1 MSQPPID
8 HEALRQRFNPEGS
21 LLRRMQHRMT
31 EMLVEIDKICRRHD
45 LKYWLCSGTLL
56 GCVRHG
62 GYIPWD
68 DDLDIEMLREDY
80 EKLLKILPEE
90 LPEHLKLQTPD
101 TDAGYFFQFAKVRD
115 TRSYMEE
122 TNDYD
127 RIFQFKGI
135 FIDIFPYE
143 KMPLP
148 LLWISNRTFG
158 RVYKVM
164 NNPNNTPEQLLRKVH
179 RIRRFN
185 ERFIF
190 PVLRAVAKL
199 WPTKY
204 LNYSPGIPYPNTIL
218 PKETFPLTTAMFD
231 GVEVPVPADT
241 DAYLRRKFGNYMQ
254 LPPLDNIHPH
264 SAKLTIND

>member
-1 MSQPPID
+1 
-8 HEALRQRFNPEGS
+8 
-21 LLRRMQHRMT
+21 
-31 EMLVEIDKICRRHD
+31 
-45 LKYWLCSGTLL
+45 
-56 GCVRHG
+56 
-62 GYIPWD
+62 
-68 DDLDIEMLREDY
+68 
-80 EKLLKILPEE
+80 
-90 LPEHLKLQTPD
+90 
-101 TDAGYFFQFAKVRD
+101 
-115 TRSYMEE
+115 MEE

-164 NNPNNTPEQLLRKVH
+164 NNPNNTPEQLLRKVR

-185 ERFIF
+185 ERFVF

-218 PKETFPLTTAMFD
+218 PQETFPLTTAMFD

>member
-80 EKLLKILPEE
+80 EKL
-90 LPEHLKLQTPD
+90 
-101 TDAGYFFQFAKVRD
+101 
-115 TRSYMEE
+115 
-122 TNDYD
+122 
-127 RIFQFKGI
+127 
-135 FIDIFPYE
+135 
-143 KMPLP
+143 
-148 LLWISNRTFG
+148 
-158 RVYKVM
+158 
-164 NNPNNTPEQLLRKVH
+164 
-179 RIRRFN
+179 
-185 ERFIF
+185 
-190 PVLRAVAKL
+190 

-218 PKETFPLTTAMFD
+218 PQETFPLTTAMFD

>member
-1 MSQPPID
+1 MSQSPID

-68 DDLDIEMLREDY
+68 DDLDIEMLRVDY

-101 TDAGYFFQFAKVRD
+101 TDSGYFFQFAKVRD

-143 KMPLP
+143 KSSQSYAPLR
-148 LLWISNRTFG
+148 NFG
-158 RVYKVM
+158 RR
-164 NNPNNTPEQLLRKVH
+164 NTSIIVPEFPIPIRFSHKKRSLSPLRCSMVWKSPYQLTQML
-179 RIRRFN
+179 IC
-185 ERFIF
+185 
-190 PVLRAVAKL
+190 VANL
-199 WPTKY
+199 VIICSFLHSTTSTPIVQS
-204 LNYSPGIPYPNTIL
+204 SP
-218 PKETFPLTTAMFD
+218 
-231 GVEVPVPADT
+231 
-241 DAYLRRKFGNYMQ
+241 
-254 LPPLDNIHPH
+254 
-264 SAKLTIND
+264 

>member
-1 MSQPPID
+1 MSLSPQ
-8 HEALRQRFNPEGS
+8 EAAELEARFNPEGS

-31 EMLVEIDKICRRHD
+31 EMLREIDAICRRHQ

-80 EKLLKILPEE
+80 EKLLKILPNE
-90 LPEHLKLQTPD
+90 LPPHLKLQTPD
-101 TDAGYFFQFAKVRD
+101 TDPGYFFSFAKVRD
-115 TRSYMEE
+115 TRSYLEE

-127 RIFQFKGI
+127 RIFKYRGI

-164 NNPNNTPEQLLRKVH
+164 NNRHNTPQQLVRKVQ
-179 RIRRFN
+179 RIRRWN
-185 ERFIF
+185 ERWVF
-190 PVLRAVAKL
+190 PILRALAKL
-199 WPTKY
+199 WPSKQ
-204 LNYSPGIPYPNTIL
+204 LNYSPGIPYDNTIV
-218 PKETFPLTTAMFD
+218 PEETFPLATATFD
-231 GVEVPVPADT
+231 GLEVPVPADT

-264 SAKLTIND
+264 SAKLTIDD

>member
-1 MSQPPID
+1 MPQPPID
-8 HEALRQRFNPEGS
+8 HEALRERFNPEGS

-31 EMLVEIDKICRRHD
+31 EMLGEIDKICRRHN

-101 TDAGYFFQFAKVRD
+101 TDPGYFFQFAKVRD
-115 TRSYMEE
+115 TRSYLEE

-127 RIFQFKGI
+127 RIFQLKGI

-164 NNPNNTPEQLLRKVH
+164 NNPQLH
-179 RIRRFN
+179 A
-185 ERFIF
+185 
-190 PVLRAVAKL
+190 PSSS
-199 WPTKY
+199 
-204 LNYSPGIPYPNTIL
+204 SPRCAASASSMRVSSSQYCAQSPNSG
-218 PKETFPLTTAMFD
+218 PRNSLTTAQASPTTTRFSQ
-231 GVEVPVPADT
+231 
-241 DAYLRRKFGNYMQ
+241 RKPSLSPRQSSMV
-254 LPPLDNIHPH
+254 
-264 SAKLTIND
+264 